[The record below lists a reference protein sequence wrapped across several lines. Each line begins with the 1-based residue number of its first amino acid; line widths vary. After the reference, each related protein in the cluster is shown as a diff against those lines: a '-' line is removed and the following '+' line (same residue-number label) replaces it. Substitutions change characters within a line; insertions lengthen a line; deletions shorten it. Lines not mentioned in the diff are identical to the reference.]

1 MKKSSTNKTEEV
13 IDNVDET
20 LAKENPK
27 TDNASETKIGT
38 LLKEMRTKQG
48 KTFAEIS
55 QSLCI
60 RKAYLEAIENGDY
73 NNIPEYPY
81 GIGFIRSYADY
92 LGLDGNQ
99 IVQMYKNEAEAD
111 FRKKHPYYVMEPQA
125 EATMPNKNYIIFSII
140 LLVIIYVAWSLFN
153 QFSENNKEETTET
166 NQENVVVPAENEF
179 PLKIEDYS
187 SNVQEEVVAEEPV
200 QEKNIQEEQVDLKA
214 QKQEDTL
221 KSTKPQEEK
230 LPVIDLTSE
239 TNKDSQ
245 IMVTEQSFVETN
257 NAEETSE
264 EKKQENKTSN
274 KSNLTINFVKDTW
287 IEVRNDQTLYISK
300 VLKAGE
306 SYTLPQGTNLRLS
319 VGKAEGVEIMYN
331 GKKAYEVSPNKKMNI
346 SVDEIIANA
355 QN

>member
-1 MKKSSTNKTEEV
+1 MKKTGSDKEDI
-13 IDNVDET
+13 IDNVDEA
-20 LAKENPK
+20 LSKENTQTEK
-27 TDNASETKIGT
+27 ASETKIGI

-99 IVQMYKNEAEAD
+99 IVQMYKNEAEAE
-111 FRKKHPYYVMEPQA
+111 FRKKHSYYVMEPQA
-125 EATMPNKNYIIFSII
+125 EATMPNKNYILFSII

-166 NQENVVVPAENEF
+166 NQENVVIPAAENEF

-187 SNVQEEVVAEEPV
+187 SNVQEEVVAEEPT
-200 QEKNIQEEQVDLKA
+200 QEKNIQEEQAELKI
-214 QKQEDTL
+214 QKQEETL
-221 KSTKPQEEK
+221 VATEPQEEK

-239 TNKDSQ
+239 KNKDSQ
-245 IMVTEQSFVETN
+245 IMVTEQSFVETK
-257 NAEETSE
+257 NAEEIPS
-264 EKKQENKTSN
+264 EKKQENKTPN

-287 IEVRNDQTLYISK
+287 IEVRNDKTLYISK